1 MVIKKQLFFICV
13 KFECKWDKASWLVPA
28 KLRLLF
34 YRSNHVW
41 VHVFRSTSLQ
51 TYTSMLRLLI
61 GTWIFLIKSCVTRKY
76 GFFLALYNNFYRTS
90 TFHKTNLKIWK
101 YFLNKVIYNLVQISL
116 YLHMLKKKDTHIVG
130 PAFNCVSE
138 VKCYYCISCTGA
150 HFEHL
155 LSDTVIC
162 LFTCEEKRIKL
173 AVQIFPVK
181 LSGWY
186 EWYLCVWCFSE
197 VKIKLR

>member
-1 MVIKKQLFFICV
+1 MI
-13 KFECKWDKASWLVPA
+13 P
-28 KLRLLF
+28 
-34 YRSNHVW
+34 
-41 VHVFRSTSLQ
+41 
-51 TYTSMLRLLI
+51 
-61 GTWIFLIKSCVTRKY
+61 
-76 GFFLALYNNFYRTS
+76 
-90 TFHKTNLKIWK
+90 FHKTNLKIWQ

-162 LFTCEEKRIKL
+162 LFTCEEKKNKISRANFSCEIKWL
-173 AVQIFPVK
+173 I
-181 LSGWY
+181 
-186 EWYLCVWCFSE
+186 
-197 VKIKLR
+197 